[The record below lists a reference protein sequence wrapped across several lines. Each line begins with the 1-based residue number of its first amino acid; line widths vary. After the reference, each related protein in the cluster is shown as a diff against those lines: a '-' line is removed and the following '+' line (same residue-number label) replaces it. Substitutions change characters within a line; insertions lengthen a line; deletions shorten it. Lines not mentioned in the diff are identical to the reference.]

1 MAPFIIIGTALLAVT
16 NGSRSSMCRCEDLA
30 VRRRQTLRVP
40 GGLIRDG
47 LHDALNF
54 LAYELS
60 QRPDIHQRDAA
71 TLEAN

>member
-1 MAPFIIIGTALLAVT
+1 MDHGPACVGVKIWPL
-16 NGSRSSMCRCEDLA
+16 
-30 VRRRQTLRVP
+30 RRQQTLRVP
-40 GGLIRDG
+40 KSLIRDG

-54 LAYELS
+54 LAEELS